1 MPTNES
7 TDNKIAVVTGGSSG
21 IGRHTAIRI
30 AERGGGVIVTYN
42 TSPERAEETVATI
55 EDRGGTAVALQLDVG
70 NSATFDAFAQRLA
83 AEIADRW

>member
-1 MPTNES
+1 MTTNES

-30 AERGGGVIVTYN
+30 AERGAGVLLTYN
-42 TSPERAEETVATI
+42 TNPERAGETVAII

-83 AEIADRW
+83 AEIADHW